1 MHTIALV
8 EDHALVA
15 LGFQNLITSQDDL
28 TYVGGVV
35 TVKDLPALGDVDLVV
50 LDLRLG
56 DGTRPSE
63 NIAAIHGMGAHVLIY
78 TSGENRALVQEAA
91 KAGALGLVRKSAE
104 PQVLLDAI
112 RQAAAGGDVFGTD
125 WAAAI
130 DTDSGLADAGLTV
143 REREV
148 LAGYASGETAA
159 SVAESLGVERETIA
173 FHVTNI
179 RKKYQNAGRPVKSRI
194 DLYKR
199 ATEDGLI

>member
-35 TVKDLPALGDVDLVV
+35 TVKDLPALGKVDLVV

-56 DGTRPSE
+56 DGTRPAE
-63 NIAAIHGMGAHVLIY
+63 NIAAIHDMGAHVLIY

-112 RQAAAGGDVFGTD
+112 RQAATGGDVFGTD